1 MLQKDG
7 IEDFRPL
14 DFSVETDEDASD
26 NQQYGNGIDQMSVTE
41 NSNKNEGYDLR
52 NLPEYNME
60 TKADFKGN
68 QEAIDWMMKDPN
80 DYNVKSYE
88 DSSVLEDMDD
98 FRQSQDP
105 SLKEDDGKEHNT
117 YSSFHHHRNHGS
129 KRHHDTIAED
139 SFDQGLD
146 LHSDTQS
153 SLNENEMTTRNN
165 RHRHEKA
172 TGWKDKY
179 DDDDD
184 DESSENGNVSNRE
197 MSWDQNDD
205 DDHDGIIYDKDT
217 LNDIEQSP
225 RETTMKNL
233 NSRIKNQ
240 DAKLFKELENFQ
252 NNDNFGNADSDV
264 LGNFDDE
271 SDELE
276 NIRDISES
284 IENHDEESNS
294 VEEDKLSKERKTD
307 DKHDDN
313 DDESE
318 SKYEKEISDNE
329 DKISTANGR
338 KDNDYQEDN
347 DRGSEQANETYD
359 DEDKISNN
367 VNGDDYQNDNDQGS
381 GDENNSVSDQLG
393 SKNGKEDK
401 PNSKSYGNKDSED
414 GKSSPHDEEE
424 DETKDKG
431 GKESTKANDMSS
443 AQKISNIKTKHA
455 NREDKLKV
463 MKGKETENNDN
474 HKPLHES
481 AHSSN
486 NAKNSEKSQEKKVTK
501 EDKGIQV
508 VSINEK
514 EDLSNRKLI
523 EETPIQS
530 KDDNEMHIPTDSI
543 GHEVETT
550 TINIENGKQSNSK
563 DKDYDNNKLL
573 QEPNIM
579 SQGDNEKHIPTD
591 YLINDE
597 KFTSTSSTANNGKHS
612 TNTGPKLQHSNSD
625 TRQASLSDSKYNE
638 KITTE
643 THDES
648 NRQRLIDQKLKDIEI
663 KMERI
668 SETKPRAGRI
678 ERKKAQHHKVNKYDR
693 DDNKNRPTSTG
704 FRRNQ
709 PNYGPSTSIYSL
721 ADLQKLQRIVSY
733 LRGTATTRASPTRT
747 STLNPNS
754 FSLNNL
760 FYYPMHPTPQDQN
773 DATPGTKGRRVNC
786 SSLDSPWRPFFQAIQ
801 LNSRET
807 IYSVFSLQSNLT

>member
-14 DFSVETDEDASD
+14 DFSVETDEDASKSD
-26 NQQYGNGIDQMSVTE
+26 SQQYGNGIDQMSVTD
-41 NSNKNEGYDLR
+41 NGNKNEGYDLR
-52 NLPEYNME
+52 NMPEYNME

-88 DSSVLEDMDD
+88 DSSVLGDMDD
-98 FRQSQDP
+98 FRQSKDP
-105 SLKEDDGKEHNT
+105 SLKEDNGREHNA

-129 KRHHDTIAED
+129 KRHHDKIAED
-139 SFDQGLD
+139 SIDQGFD
-146 LHSDTQS
+146 PHSDTQS
-153 SLNENEMTTRNN
+153 LFNENEMTTRNN
-165 RHRHEKA
+165 RHRHEKT

-179 DDDDD
+179 DNDDD
-184 DESSENGNVSNRE
+184 DESSEIGNAINRE
-197 MSWDQNDD
+197 MSWDQNDN

-217 LNDIEQSP
+217 PNDIDQSP

-240 DAKLFKELENFQ
+240 DAKLFKELDNFQ
-252 NNDNFGNADSDV
+252 NNDNFGNFDSDV
-264 LGNFDDE
+264 LGNFDE
-271 SDELE
+271 QSDELE

-294 VEEDKLSKERKTD
+294 EEEDKLSKEGKTD
-307 DKHDDN
+307 DKQDDN

-318 SKYEKEISDNE
+318 SKHEKEISDDE
-329 DKISTANGR
+329 DKMSTANGR
-338 KDNDYQEDN
+338 KLKDNDDKEDN
-347 DRGSEQANETYD
+347 DRGSEQANENYD
-359 DEDKISNN
+359 DEDKISND

-381 GDENNSVSDQLG
+381 GDENNRVSDELG
-393 SKNGKEDK
+393 SKNRKEDK

-424 DETKDKG
+424 DETNDKG

-443 AQKISNIKTKHA
+443 EQKISSIKTKYA

-463 MKGKETENNDN
+463 MKDKEPENNDN
-474 HKPLHES
+474 HKPVHES
-481 AHSSN
+481 AYSLN
-486 NAKNSEKSQEKKVTK
+486 NAENSEKSQKKKVTK
-501 EDKGIQV
+501 EDKGTQV

-514 EDLSNRKLI
+514 EDLTNRKPI
-523 EETPIQS
+523 EQTPVQS
-530 KDDNEMHIPTDSI
+530 KSDNEMHIPTDSI

-550 TINIENGKQSNSK
+550 SFNIENGKHSDSK

-579 SQGDNEKHIPTD
+579 SKSNNGKHIPTD

-597 KFTSTSSTANNGKHS
+597 KFTNTSFTAENGKHS
-612 TNTGPKLQHSNSD
+612 TYTDTKLRHSNSN
-625 TRQASLSDSKYNE
+625 TRQASLPVSKYNE
-638 KITTE
+638 KISTADKPLLTIEEAE
-643 THDES
+643 THDDS
-648 NRQRLIDQKLKDIEI
+648 NRQRLIDQKLKDIKI

-668 SETKPRAGRI
+668 SETKPRPARI
-678 ERKKAQHHKVNKYDR
+678 ERKKEQHHKVNKYDH
-693 DDNKNRPTSTG
+693 DGYKNKPTSTG

-760 FYYPMHPTPQDQN
+760 YYYPMHPTPQDQN
-773 DATPGTKGRRVNC
+773 DATPATKGRRVN
-786 SSLDSPWRPFFQAIQ
+786 RPF
-801 LNSRET
+801 
-807 IYSVFSLQSNLT
+807 